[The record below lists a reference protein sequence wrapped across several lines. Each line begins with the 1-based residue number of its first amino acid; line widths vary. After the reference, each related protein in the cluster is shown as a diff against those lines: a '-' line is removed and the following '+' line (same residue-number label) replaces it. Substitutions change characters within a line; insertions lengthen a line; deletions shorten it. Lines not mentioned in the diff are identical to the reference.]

1 MKQIKKSVNSVE
13 FTTPIAATEGYTLD
27 LQTNTDTVLADG
39 YSSTLVTCTVRD
51 EKGEVY
57 TGRDFTI
64 EFKTNGRGHMSRPET
79 VTTNGVTSNTFIS
92 EALDKDEKVT
102 ITAQIVRSVI
112 GDDVGEE
119 FKKVHGSCELLLSPE
134 IRNLE
139 YNPVTIAESGYADRV
154 TLRFQKNVN
163 DDIYKTDGHLDA
175 SKMNVEIW
183 DDIPDTGSL
192 PTTPAKFTVE
202 NNKVVNI
209 KEVQGEPKA
218 LHVLVDDALT
228 NNRTIGIRVT
238 QVDPE
243 TKKPQVYTQ
252 IFKLTDSRKPQLLSV
267 QADDRRTLKV
277 TFSEAVA
284 TTGLGGV
291 TGRLPGDYA
300 ADNASHYNIGTENLA
315 SSVWGQQNPES
326 DRVTITAG
334 SGIGNEEDRNVVTIK
349 LGKKADGEYAR
360 LAANVKTLLS
370 VSNIGDWASMTSGS
384 NNVMTTDEKEFMVD
398 DDPSAPEID
407 NVVVQS
413 PEQYLV
419 TFKAPVEVAAA
430 YRRDN
435 PGINVEA
442 KNGDDTSDPRATVNQ
457 ETSVIQLL
465 NENDVNIGNGNNGA
479 NPIRVTQIGSD
490 KTQYLIE
497 TTRDWTQVYDWSPS
511 NNDNYYNH
519 KFRLM
524 IPANA
529 LVNINNGV
537 KNAGSITYALTDNH
551 AEMREPDVKM
561 PTATDVSW
569 NSTAGDFGEATMTFD
584 EPVKVRLED
593 KNTGLNDEGLTPS
606 VQQQQNNTYRGVQP
620 ATAKFYGAG
629 KEVSGTFVRMGDT
642 QDMKVVVQPNE
653 ELDGSVDGVEW
664 RLHVTCIDDTY
675 NGFSADKTFK
685 VYSTK
690 NKFRVAWASVSTTDT
705 YDWDRW
711 TGASAVNSTNET
723 DYWNAADLSVDTD
736 YTLRNNW
743 RPGKDIFVFVKFT
756 DELDKN
762 STQAM
767 KALNYM
773 FNSTQLSSDVQIT
786 AGIKGYDKKIDGTDI
801 SGIRDSITIRI
812 PKNSAYLLGENPRA
826 TILKITDA
834 VKSASGESLDNN
846 VEYPLP
852 YGSDLRTNP
861 LGVNQ
866 KDSDAVFGDDVE
878 EKFDDGTT
886 PKNGTL
892 GVGEYAAAVQNA
904 INSGNYR
911 LIKLTGD
918 ITGDLN
924 INEPVDIDLQG
935 YNIYGTVKAR
945 FDDGATCHIVDST
958 TANTNI
964 ISELQIRTPNADWYL
979 GDKNVSG
986 TFTCGNVKV
995 YSMPADTLHNY
1006 AKIGELEVNSGNT
1019 SVGIVN
1025 EGNGEMP
1032 KVVLNNV
1039 SKNGTVK
1046 LTNNN
1051 STKKIGKVTV
1061 KSSVKIEALK
1071 GSGKIEEIIVENT
1084 AKDVTIA
1091 TAEKGLVEEV
1101 SGNRA
1106 GYSITDLDGKKDSTL
1121 IPIKLDTAESIKYAI
1136 KDAFVTSVE
1145 KSNTTTS
1152 AAILVE
1158 DLVKDA
1164 GGNLDKDGGGS
1175 IEGYTIKAKLN
1186 GMPDYTFEL
1195 DGGKKVQNG
1204 KANVWADVPTGSKIS
1219 IVIVENGKSD
1229 DDAIEVIPSI
1239 SVTVTKT
1246 GSAS

>member
-39 YSSTLVTCTVRD
+39 YSSALITCTVRD
-51 EKGEVY
+51 ENGEVY
-57 TGRDFTI
+57 TGRDFTV

-119 FKKVHGSCELLLSPE
+119 FKGVDGSCELTLSPE
-134 IRNLE
+134 IRNLK

-154 TLRFQKNVN
+154 TLRFQENVN
-163 DDIYKTDGHLDA
+163 DDVYKTNGNLDA

-183 DDIPDTGSL
+183 DNIPDTGSL
-192 PTTPAKFTVE
+192 PTTPAKFTVA

-218 LHVLVDDALT
+218 LHVLVDEALT

-243 TKKPQVYTQ
+243 TKKPQVYTET
-252 IFKLTDSRKPQLLSV
+252 FKLTDSRKPQLLSV
-267 QADDRRTLKV
+267 QADDRRTLRV
-277 TFSEAVA
+277 TFSEAVV
-284 TTGLGGV
+284 TQRLKNLSTERPGGIS
-291 TGRLPGDYA
+291 YA
-300 ADNASHYNIGTENLA
+300 ADNASNYSIGTENLA

-326 DRVTITAG
+326 DQVTITAG

-370 VSNIGDWASMTSGS
+370 VSNIGDWASVTSGS

-430 YRRDN
+430 YRRNN

-442 KNGDDTSDPRATVNQ
+442 KNGDATSDPSATVNQ

-465 NENDVNIGNGNNGA
+465 NENDTNIGNGTDGA

-497 TTRDWTQVYDWSPS
+497 TTRDWTQVYDWSAS

-551 AEMREPDVKM
+551 AEMREADLKM

-569 NSTAGDFGEATMTFD
+569 NSTAGNFGEATMTFD

-593 KNTGLNDEGLTPS
+593 RNTGLNDEGLTPS

-642 QDMKVVVQPNE
+642 QDMKVIVQPNE

-664 RLHVTCIDDTY
+664 RLHITGVDDTY

-711 TGASAVNSTNET
+711 IGTNQVTNSDES
-723 DYWNAADLSVDTD
+723 DYWNAADLSVDAA
-736 YTLRNNW
+736 YTSRNGW
-743 RPGKDIFVFVKFT
+743 LPGKDIFVFVKFT

-786 AGIKGYDKKIDGTDI
+786 AGIKGYDKKTDGTDI

-812 PKNSAYLLGENPRA
+812 PRNSAYLLGENPRA

-834 VKSASGESLDNN
+834 VKSRSGESLDNN

-852 YGSDLRTNP
+852 YGSDLRTNS

-866 KDSDAVFGDDVE
+866 KDSDAVFGDDSE
-878 EKFDDGTT
+878 EQSSR
-886 PKNGTL
+886 L
-892 GVGEYAAAVQNA
+892 GSGYREAVQNA
-904 INSGNYR
+904 INSGDYR
-911 LIKLTGD
+911 LIQLSGD

-924 INEPVDIDLQG
+924 INEPVDIDLNG
-935 YNIYGTVKAR
+935 NNIYGTVKAR
-945 FDDGATCHIVDST
+945 FNDGATCHIVDSSGT
-958 TANTNI
+958 GKI
-964 ISELQIRTPNADWYL
+964 VSELQIRTPNADWYL
-979 GDKNVSG
+979 GSENVG
-986 TFTCGNVKV
+986 NTFTCGNVIV
-995 YSMPADTLHNY
+995 YSMPADTLHNS
-1006 AKIGELEVNSGNT
+1006 ATINKLEVNSGNT

-1025 EGNGEMP
+1025 EQSGKMP
-1032 KVVLNNV
+1032 QVVLNNV
-1039 SKNGTVK
+1039 GKNGTVK
-1046 LTNNN
+1046 LTNN
-1051 STKKIGKVTV
+1051 STANPIGKVSV
-1061 KSSVKIEALK
+1061 NSSVKIEARQADGAK
-1071 GSGKIEEIIVENT
+1071 GIDEIIVGET
-1084 AKDVTIA
+1084 AKDVVIA
-1091 TAEKGLVEEV
+1091 SEAKGIVGEV
-1101 SGNRA
+1101 SGKRST
-1106 GYSITDLDGKKDSTL
+1106 YSITDLKGKPDVDLVGKITL
-1121 IPIKLDTAESIKYAI
+1121 DDAESVKNAI
-1136 KDAFVTSVE
+1136 KDAFVSSVD
-1145 KSNTTTS
+1145 KSSTTTS
-1152 AAILVE
+1152 SAITVG
-1158 DLVKDA
+1158 DLIRNA
-1164 GGNLDKDGGGS
+1164 GNTLDKDGGV
-1175 IEGYTIKAKLN
+1175 IEGFTIKAKLSGQEDQTIALDTKKTKVENAGTELWNSVPN
-1186 GMPDYTFEL
+1186 GS
-1195 DGGKKVQNG
+1195 V
-1204 KANVWADVPTGSKIS
+1204 IS
-1219 IVIVENGKSD
+1219 IVIVDSKGTET
-1229 DDAIEVIPSI
+1229 VVVPSI
-1239 SVTVTKT
+1239 SVTVKKSTT
-1246 GSAS
+1246 